1 MFQCVIVEEIIMLS
15 SILLS
20 WETFYR
26 NSVQLLH
33 FHLSNYHFQK
43 KTCAV
48 QKVNKRTANW
58 FFISTKS
65 RLYQAVWQLWHL
77 WQLWQ
82 LCDSKRF
89 FSTSF
94 RKTGSTGECW
104 SNLWGGGGGG
114 AVCRNPGNQI
124 FAICRSGAARKLICR
139 DSNENRGQEQ
149 DDSRCERQSRTKVKT
164 SLQDLDKSM
173 TFGPFEPFC
182 TMLATPWAI
191 LDLLGL
197 DC

>member
-33 FHLSNYHFQK
+33 FHLSNCHFQK
-43 KTCAV
+43 KHV
-48 QKVNKRTANW
+48 QYRKSIKQHQIDL
-58 FFISTKS
+58 FISTKS
-65 RLYQAVWQLWHL
+65 RLYVSNCVTA
-77 WQLWQ
+77 
-82 LCDSKRF
+82 KGF
-89 FSTSF
+89 FFTSF

-124 FAICRSGAARKLICR
+124 FAICRSCAARKLICR

-149 DDSRCERQSRTKVKT
+149 NDSRCERQSRTKVKT

>member
-33 FHLSNYHFQK
+33 FHLSNCHFQK

-58 FFISTKS
+58 FISTKS
-65 RLYQAVWQLWHL
+65 RLYQAVWQQKVFFQKNRKTIYLFPL
-77 WQLWQ
+77 NLDCIK
-82 LCDSKRF
+82 LCDSKKF
-89 FSTSF
+89 FISL

-104 SNLWGGGGGG
+104 SNIMGRRRRRRHLQKPWKSNF
-114 AVCRNPGNQI
+114 CNLS
-124 FAICRSGAARKLICR
+124 FLRSKKADMPR
-139 DSNENRGQEQ
+139 
-149 DDSRCERQSRTKVKT
+149 
-164 SLQDLDKSM
+164 
-173 TFGPFEPFC
+173 
-182 TMLATPWAI
+182 
-191 LDLLGL
+191 
-197 DC
+197 